1 MEETAKE
8 KKRGTMSGRNEEKKE
23 GKKEKWRKEKIED
36 DITKCEG
43 EKWKKQ
49 KEKEETKSNVIKPKV
64 KDGNEKIKGKVV
76 LASSPCKLAQ

>member
-1 MEETAKE
+1 M
-8 KKRGTMSGRNEEKKE
+8 RGREEKKE
-23 GKKEKWRKEKIED
+23 GKKEKWRKEKVKMISRNEKE
-36 DITKCEG
+36 KCGRKE
-43 EKWKKQ
+43 